1 MLDKRGKMAFV
12 YLTVETLFIDRPPRP
27 VIKIV
32 DRPRS
37 LFENHSKGQQAFHS
51 FK

>member
-1 MLDKRGKMAFV
+1 MLEKRGRMAFV

-32 DRPRS
+32 DRPRY
-37 LFENHSKGQQAFHS
+37 KGQQAFHS